1 MILFKHS
8 RSGKFYKFITM
19 AKHTE
24 TDESLVI
31 YEDFTKTDDDIIRV
45 WARPEKNFFEYI
57 IMEDGTQK
65 RRFEKVEDYT
75 TIFTKEE
82 VQELLDI
89 VSNKI
94 KCVDSV
100 KCRNADIFQKW
111 FSA

>member
-31 YEDFTKTDDDIIRV
+31 
-45 WARPEKNFFEYI
+45 
-57 IMEDGTQK
+57 
-65 RRFEKVEDYT
+65 FEKVEDYT